1 MYISIYLIF
10 FLFNHIASMDVMQF
24 ENNDDIINS
33 EMEKQRR
40 KLRDISRIL
49 DQQHQLLRLI
59 VQKMEIK
66 TEADDVDEGVS
77 PNDLRSNGNTIN
89 TANGSHWT
97 SPRIRNK
104 LRAALSFNKGIQ
116 EIRKRQLNATATII
130 IQLTGWFN

>member
-1 MYISIYLIF
+1 
-10 FLFNHIASMDVMQF
+10 MDVMQF
-24 ENNDDIINS
+24 ENNDDIINN
-33 EMEKQRR
+33 ELEKQRR

-66 TEADDVDEGVS
+66 TEADEVDEGVS

-89 TANGSHWT
+89 TANGSRWT

-104 LRAALSFNKGIQ
+104 LRAALSFNKGI
-116 EIRKRQLNATATII
+116 
-130 IQLTGWFN
+130 